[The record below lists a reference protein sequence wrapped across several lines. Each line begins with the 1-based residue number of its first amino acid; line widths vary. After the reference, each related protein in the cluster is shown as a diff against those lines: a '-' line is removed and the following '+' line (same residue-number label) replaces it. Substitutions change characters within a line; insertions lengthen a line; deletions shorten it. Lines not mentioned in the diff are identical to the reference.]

1 METGGHILSDYNSAL
16 KSFKNKTINIGCL
29 AQQNLERALQGLF
42 ERNADLCNNVIAE
55 DEDVDQ
61 LEIEIDEAGV
71 MLMSK
76 FRPFAS
82 DLRIVVAS
90 MKITNNIERIS
101 DHAVSIAK
109 RSRKLIR
116 NPELPEVA
124 LIEPLFQQAN
134 KMLTDALAAYADG
147 NGERA
152 LSVIQTDLHVNK
164 LHKKATKQLTKCL
177 ESDSGRHKDYLQLV
191 FISRWL
197 ERVGDLATNIA
208 EDVIYMETA
217 TDIRH
222 GGELPQDISA
232 E

>member
-1 METGGHILSDYNSAL
+1 MQTGGHILSDFNTAL
-16 KSFKNKTINIGCL
+16 KAFREKTINIGCL
-29 AQQNLERALQGLF
+29 AQQNLENSLQGLF
-42 ERNADLCNNVIAE
+42 ERNAELCNKVIAE

-61 LEIEIDEAGV
+61 LEISIDEDGF

-76 FRPFAS
+76 YRPFAS
-82 DLRIVVAS
+82 DLRVVVAS
-90 MKITNNIERIS
+90 MKITNVIERIS

-116 NPELPEVA
+116 TPELKEVA
-124 LIEPLFQQAN
+124 LIEPLYKHAN
-134 KMLTDALAAYADG
+134 NMLTDALTAYSDG
-147 NGERA
+147 NQELA
-152 LSVIQTDLHVNK
+152 MKVIAADPELNK

-177 ESDSGRHKDYLQLV
+177 EGEAEAHKAYLHLV

-197 ERVGDLATNIA
+197 ERVGDLSVNIA
-208 EDVIYMETA
+208 EDVVYMETA

-222 GGELPQDISA
+222 GGELP